1 MTDPEK
7 DILSFYREFSGK
19 PAELMEPLTPAGSPR
34 KYYRIR
40 AGSESLVATYNPDR
54 SEIQSF
60 IYLAEELL
68 KAGIAVPKVYAVRED
83 RNIYLQE
90 DVGDIS
96 LFSLIEQE
104 GFQFSDELLV
114 FFRRALRDLLVMQM
128 DLHQVIDYSRCYP
141 VAAFDTP
148 AILFDLHYFK
158 QFFLVPHSNISDE
171 EGLEE
176 DFRNFASFLSQ
187 AGPGFFMFRDFQSR
201 NIFIREGRLH
211 YIDFQGGRRGALQY
225 DPASLLNQTR
235 ILMPG
240 SIRERL
246 LKYYLSELER
256 VSSEL
261 AGDFMTYYPGFSLLR
276 LLQNLGAYGFRG
288 IREGKSLFKRSIVP
302 AMKQLEEIVNNTL
315 PLHNYPKL
323 RKSLENLLKE
333 HREQHQFDQS

>member
-40 AGSESLVATYNPDR
+40 SGNETMVATHNPDQ

-60 IYLAEELL
+60 IYLAEKLSM
-68 KAGIAVPKVYAVRED
+68 AGIAVPKVYAVRED

-90 DVGDIS
+90 DIGDIS
-96 LFSLIEQE
+96 LFSLIEQND
-104 GFQFSDELLV
+104 FKFSDELLA
-114 FFRRALRDLLVMQM
+114 FFRRALKDLLVMQIEV
-128 DLHQVIDYSRCYP
+128 HQGIDYSRCYP
-141 VAAFDTP
+141 VAVFDTS

-158 QFFLVPHSNISDE
+158 QFFLGPHSNNPDDK
-171 EGLEE
+171 GLEE
-176 DFRNFASFLSQ
+176 DFRSFASFLSQ
-187 AGPGFFMFRDFQSR
+187 AGAGFFMFRDFQSR

-225 DPASLLNQTR
+225 DPAALLNQTR
-235 ILMPG
+235 IMMPE

-246 LKYYLSELER
+246 LKDYLSDLEG
-256 VSSEL
+256 VSPEL
-261 AGDFMTYYPGFSLLR
+261 AEDFLTYYPGFCLLR
-276 LLQNLGAYGFRG
+276 LLQNLGTYGFRG
-288 IREGKSLFKRSIVP
+288 IQEGKSLFIRSIAP
-302 AMKQLEEIVNNTL
+302 AMKQLEEIIQNTL
-315 PLHNYPKL
+315 PLHDYSVL

-333 HREQHQFDQS
+333 YSEQHQIDPS